1 MHGTQST
8 IQMQSSLTFTD
19 KYPKAQKPIN
29 IRLQIAQ
36 LKANSSRPECSPRN
50 AMRVSTHLLLPRRA
64 ASCREGWPE
73 RFFVCQNSWRV
84 EIEISAETA
93 LGSLGLQFPSQLSN
107 TAKLIQSKNSPVHPS
122 SLHSA
127 HQPWPSLEASW
138 LKPWRS
144 SPAQS
149 VLPGAWRCD
158 HPYLGA
164 WHNGQVSLPHGKRHH
179 KAKVLWVV
187 ISFFAMCVRSLG
199 RGTRITR
206 GKMAGWDWT
215 TALLINLCSPSSV
228 NFNQTNEL
236 AL

>member
-1 MHGTQST
+1 MHHNLSKCPQIFKRFQHRDISWSADKDHRQR
-8 IQMQSSLTFTD
+8 ICISQNPAMPVQM
-19 KYPKAQKPIN
+19 PIRRMPSAVSGRKFQL
-29 IRLQIAQ
+29 RLA
-36 LKANSSRPECSPRN
+36 
-50 AMRVSTHLLLPRRA
+50 
-64 ASCREGWPE
+64 
-73 RFFVCQNSWRV
+73 
-84 EIEISAETA
+84 EISKAA
-93 LGSLGLQFPSQLSN
+93 GNLASSPVVKKCSLGSLGLQFPSQLSN